1 PAPAKDKLI
10 PPLGVVARASTD
22 VMIVEHP
29 TVARAV
35 EYARAHPA
43 GVYGVEALVA
53 AAGVSRRHLEIL
65 FRQWL
70 RMTPAAHLARMRVER
85 AKELLAQRGRSL
97 TAVSR
102 DCGFSDLR
110 HFRRVFH
117 RV

>member
-1 PAPAKDKLI
+1 
-10 PPLGVVARASTD
+10 
-22 VMIVEHP
+22 
-29 TVARAV
+29 
-35 EYARAHPA
+35 
-43 GVYGVEALVA
+43 VYGVEALVA

-70 RMTPAAHLARMRVER
+70 RVTPAAHLAKMRVER
-85 AKELLAQRGRSL
+85 AKAMLSQRGRSL

-117 RV
+117 RIEGVMPRQYRKAAVALARRAHADGQTIGSP